1 MEKKDH
7 PLVSV
12 VIPCY
17 NQAIYLS
24 EALDSLLQEL
34 NICVKKMQV
43 RHLQEIWELNMQ
55 KGNLFYH
62 LMPMI

>member
-24 EALDSLLQEL
+24 EALDSLF
-34 NICVKKMQV
+34 I
-43 RHLQEIWELNMQ
+43 EI
-55 KGNLFYH
+55 
-62 LMPMI
+62 MPSLIFKR

>member
-24 EALDSLLQEL
+24 EALDSLLQQTIRTGRL
-34 NICVKKMQV
+34 
-43 RHLQEIWELNMQ
+43 
-55 KGNLFYH
+55 
-62 LMPMI
+62 